1 MLCCLVFQHHLQLI
15 YQCNYFFNRHQPV
28 IHFLGPVIFQYIL
41 CRFLHSREST
51 AGQLVSVND
60 DIYTMLG
67 QLLLCDGIKASASGA
82 TQLQAGLNSLK
93 DGTTTLSTGTKNLQ
107 SGAGALATGV
117 QQLATG
123 GKQLKKG
130 GATLADGVQQLADGS
145 SQLKDGT
152 SQLKD
157 GGKDLDSG
165 VDELLDGANELKD
178 GMEEF
183 DEEAIQKLVDFAE
196 DDLQDM
202 IDRLKDIRDAGDAY
216 QLYSSGNENTNG
228 NVKFIIETASIGDD
242 E

>member
-1 MLCCLVFQHHLQLI
+1 M
-15 YQCNYFFNRHQPV
+15 
-28 IHFLGPVIFQYIL
+28 
-41 CRFLHSREST
+41 
-51 AGQLVSVND
+51 
-60 DIYTMLG
+60 
-67 QLLLCDGIKASASGA
+67 
-82 TQLQAGLNSLK
+82 
-93 DGTTTLSTGTKNLQ
+93 
-107 SGAGALATGV
+107 
-117 QQLATG
+117 
-123 GKQLKKG
+123 
-130 GATLADGVQQLADGS
+130 
-145 SQLKDGT
+145 KDGT